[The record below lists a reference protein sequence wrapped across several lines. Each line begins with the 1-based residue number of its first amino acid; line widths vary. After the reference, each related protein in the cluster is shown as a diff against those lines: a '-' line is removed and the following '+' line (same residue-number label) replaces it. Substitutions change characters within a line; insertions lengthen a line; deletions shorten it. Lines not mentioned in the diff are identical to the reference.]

1 MNDRISGRNQRVR
14 FSLTSALA
22 SAMATLLLAGAAAP
36 AAAREPATTRARAL
50 DVTIERDAW
59 GMPHVYAGNT
69 YALFYGYGH
78 AVAQDRLF
86 QMEMAR
92 RSTQG
97 RVAEVLGEKFVAFDR
112 SIRGNYWPASIH
124 RQIER
129 LPRTGRDILE
139 GYADGMNAW
148 IAAIGRDPDRLMPR
162 QFDQAGFRPEP
173 WTAFDVAMIFVGTMA
188 NRFSDANTEIDNLA
202 LLDALRQQHGADQ
215 GWQVFEQLKWRVDP
229 KAVTTISG
237 NRSYGPGSGP
247 GPGPGADAPAG
258 PPPYALPPVSGLR
271 PELDR
276 LAQDPRTGGLLDLD
290 PEANAVAMLAAQE
303 RQGPA
308 AMPGFKHGAGFQQ
321 RLLIWHPMRFRI

>member
-1 MNDRISGRNQRVR
+1 MNERIGGRNQRVRFCDRFCTR

-22 SAMATLLLAGAAAP
+22 SAMATLLLAGATAP

-112 SIRGNYWPASIH
+112 SIRGNYWPASIQ

-162 QFDQAGFRPEP
+162 QFDQIARRRSSSGVGASTSITAGALTERRPSMP
-173 WTAFDVAMIFVGTMA
+173 RPPV
-188 NRFSDANTEIDNLA
+188 
-202 LLDALRQQHGADQ
+202 
-215 GWQVFEQLKWRVDP
+215 
-229 KAVTTISG
+229 
-237 NRSYGPGSGP
+237 NRSS
-247 GPGPGADAPAG
+247 AP
-258 PPPYALPPVSGLR
+258 R
-271 PELDR
+271 
-276 LAQDPRTGGLLDLD
+276 
-290 PEANAVAMLAAQE
+290 
-303 RQGPA
+303 
-308 AMPGFKHGAGFQQ
+308 
-321 RLLIWHPMRFRI
+321 